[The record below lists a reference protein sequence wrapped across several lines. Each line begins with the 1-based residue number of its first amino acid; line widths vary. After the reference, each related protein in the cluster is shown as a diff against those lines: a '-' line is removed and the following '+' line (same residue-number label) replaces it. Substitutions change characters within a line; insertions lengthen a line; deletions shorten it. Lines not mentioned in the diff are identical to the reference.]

1 MLLLANQVPDNAVDL
16 EHCVFEAVAEHA
28 QTTKKSLWKRPRFQH
43 LIQKRQGMKCRF
55 VRTNLVKQ
63 IRTYINKYMR
73 AKKNKRPTA
82 ILDEFVDL
90 NRFDTIMQ
98 EPIIRE
104 K

>member
-16 EHCVFEAVAEHA
+16 EHCVFEAVAEHVR
-28 QTTKKSLWKRPRFQH
+28 TTKKSLWKRPRFQH